1 MKPLFLFTC
10 LLAGASAFAQPDPGA
25 SPFEGSK
32 LFTTVTRYTAFG
44 EHRTGTPADFATSE
58 WLGKEL
64 AASGYTVKYYEF
76 SLKQFFPE
84 VVQVTDAKKRQL
96 KAFPFWYVS
105 DSIKL
110 DVEGALTAQTT
121 TVKDKIVVLNFTSD
135 QPGQSGQQFLEK
147 LRGLVAA
154 GAKAIIGYTESE
166 AGEIAAL
173 NAPKAARPWKAP
185 IVLVSPEDARQL
197 LAQEGQTVRVSI
209 KGTFKQVTARNVYG
223 TIGKGDQYVVVSTP
237 ISGWFGCGG
246 ERGPGVATWLALA
259 QWAAAAKLPYTF
271 VFTGNSGHEL
281 GGWGAKAFL
290 DGGAPPVDKTKLW
303 VHLGAGIATL
313 AWKSTPSGLV
323 KENIVDANRNFFYSD
338 AVATSFQAA
347 FKNVAGNKWTT
358 TQKAGG
364 ELIYVIDKGYPNV
377 AGAAYSHPYF
387 HMKSDDAS
395 KTSPA
400 ILEEVA
406 LAFRNFIESQVRPQ

>member
-1 MKPLFLFTC
+1 MKRIFLFIA
-10 LLAGASAFAQPDPGA
+10 LMASAPALAQPNPEAAAFKGD
-25 SPFEGSK
+25 K
-32 LFTTVTRYTAFG
+32 LFGTVTHYASLG

-84 VVQVTDAKKRQL
+84 AVSVTDAKKRAL

-110 DVEGALTAQTT
+110 DVEGALTGRTT
-121 TVKDKIVVLNFTSD
+121 AVKDKVVVLNFTSS
-135 QPGQSGQQFLEK
+135 QPGQSGEQLLQK
-147 LRGLVAA
+147 LSELIAA
-154 GAKAIIGYTESE
+154 GAKAVIGYTESE

-173 NAPKAARPWKAP
+173 NTPKAAQPWKAP
-185 IVLVSPEDARQL
+185 VVLVSPSDARQL
-197 LAQEGQTVRVSI
+197 LAQEGQTVKVSI

-223 TIGKGDQYVVVSTP
+223 TIGNGDQYVVVSTP

-323 KENIVDANRNFFYSD
+323 KENKVDVNRNFFYSNS
-338 AVATSFQAA
+338 VATSFQAA
-347 FKNVAGNKWTT
+347 FKNVQGNKWTT
-358 TQKAGG
+358 TQRVGG

-406 LAFRNFIESQVRPQ
+406 VAFRNFIESQIRPQ

>member
-1 MKPLFLFTC
+1 MKRIFLFMG
-10 LLAGASAFAQPDPGA
+10 LLAGASAFAQPNPAA
-25 SPFEGSK
+25 SAFEGSK
-32 LFTTVTRYTAFG
+32 LFGTVTRYVSLG

-84 VVQVTDAKKRQL
+84 VVRVTDAKKRVL
-96 KAFPFWYVS
+96 EAFPFWYVS

-121 TVKDKIVVLNFTSD
+121 AVKDKIAVVNFTSD
-135 QPGQSGQQFLEK
+135 QPGQSGQQLLDK
-147 LRGLVAA
+147 LSGLIAA
-154 GAKAIIGYTESE
+154 GARAIIGYTESE

-185 IVLVSPEDARQL
+185 IVLVSPGDARQL
-197 LAQEGQTVRVSI
+197 LAQEGQTVKVTL

-223 TIGKGDQYVVVSTP
+223 AIGNGDQYVVVSTP

-259 QWAAAAKLPYTF
+259 QWAAAKKLPYTF

-323 KENIVDANRNFFYSD
+323 KENKVDVNRNFFYSS
-338 AVATSFQAA
+338 AVAKSFQDA
-347 FKNVAGNKWTT
+347 FKDVAGNKWLTA
-358 TQKAGG
+358 QRAGG

-400 ILEEVA
+400 ILEELAV
-406 LAFRNFIESQVRPQ
+406 AFRNFIESQIRPQ